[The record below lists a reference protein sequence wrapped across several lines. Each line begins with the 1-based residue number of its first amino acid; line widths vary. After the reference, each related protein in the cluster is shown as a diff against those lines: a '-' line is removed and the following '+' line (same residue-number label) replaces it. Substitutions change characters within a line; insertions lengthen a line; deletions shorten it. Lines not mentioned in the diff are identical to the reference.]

1 MCLEQLLSDLSHQ
14 RVFGAVG
21 VQSVTAV
28 CACTTVVQSVTA
40 VCLEQLL
47 CSLLQQCVLGAVVV
61 LSVTA
66 ACAWNNCCVVCYSSE
81 TVNSCCAVCT
91 AACAWNS
98 RCAVCWFKQS
108 LLTFT
113 KIWTIK
119 IIVRALNKLGL

>member
-1 MCLEQLLSDLSHQ
+1 MHAQLLRNLLQQCVH
-14 RVFGAVG
+14 VTVG

-40 VCLEQLL
+40 VCLEQLF

-81 TVNSCCAVCT
+81 TVNS
-91 AACAWNS
+91 
-98 RCAVCWFKQS
+98 RCAVCYSSVCLEQS
-108 LLTFT
+108 LCSLL
-113 KIWTIK
+113 
-119 IIVRALNKLGL
+119 V